1 MRKHKFGQVTT
12 QAFMSWFQH
21 YSAISKTRNR
31 RVERDSILTS
41 GYGTQNLKVQGFAIQ
56 DGGNICVSCE
66 NWFLLSYFQ
75 ISRFLKNFF
84 YVLYGFQI
92 QTSHG
97 RMLSEINQNGGINQ
111 DGGIFVVLF

>member
-1 MRKHKFGQVTT
+1 LSKF
-12 QAFMSWFQH
+12 
-21 YSAISKTRNR
+21 
-31 RVERDSILTS
+31 
-41 GYGTQNLKVQGFAIQ
+41 
-56 DGGNICVSCE
+56 E
-66 NWFLLSYFQ
+66 NWFLLPNFQ

-111 DGGIFVVLF
+111 DGGVFVVIFKKNQQIDKKNSIF